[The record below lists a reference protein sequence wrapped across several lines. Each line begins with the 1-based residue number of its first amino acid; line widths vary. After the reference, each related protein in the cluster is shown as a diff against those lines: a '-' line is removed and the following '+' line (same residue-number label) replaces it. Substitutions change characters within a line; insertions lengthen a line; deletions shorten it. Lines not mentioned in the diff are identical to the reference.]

1 MSLVFHGFSERCGG
15 AASDTNVRRMQ
26 LGQTFRPGLKSF
38 PGAGHGLPRRKPV
51 GGRGA
56 VGGAGGAVSAGGI
69 NGVRGINGLGGF
81 RDGRG
86 YGRRPVPLL
95 SAEPYDEGSKEKAR
109 KSSVSQPLL
118 RQLREAVLNSLDVSD
133 AQMSGDWSDIAE
145 KGGSNGGS
153 LAAKLPPPPASL
165 WDTLN
170 SQANS
175 TLQSG
180 KATFEVLRIDEKG
193 GTRLSHVRRRDLI
206 RQYNLPPR
214 DLRTMD
220 GSITSST
227 KSNMGINC
235 KDDCILINIGGVRA
249 FLTMER
255 VLLFE
260 PHSQSSKKFV
270 EILCAK
276 LKYSHSPGG
285 GQGIGKLGIPASTID
300 EDRDRLMLGAGDNAY
315 YSSGEGSGDMQY
327 LQYTFPFELVRAAT
341 RERTG
346 DLPPHEWITHARRA
360 HSHTTLT
367 HFVGGG

>member
-1 MSLVFHGFSERCGG
+1 MIFCNWLVLRRVETPGVRPFRMPLVLNGFAERFGG
-15 AASDTNVRRMQ
+15 AASDARVRGMQ
-26 LGQTFRPGLKSF
+26 LGQPSRPGLKSS
-38 PGAGHGLPRRKPV
+38 PPRAGHGLPRRKPV
-51 GGRGA
+51 GGLGG
-56 VGGAGGAVSAGGI
+56 VGGVGVLGGL
-69 NGVRGINGLGGF
+69 RGLG
-81 RDGRG
+81 DGRG
-86 YGRRPVPLL
+86 HGHRLAPLR
-95 SAEPYDEGSKEKAR
+95 SAEPYNEGSKER
-109 KSSVSQPLL
+109 KEKTGKRSVTQPLL
-118 RQLREAVLNSLDVSD
+118 RQLREAVLSSLDVSD

-153 LAAKLPPPPASL
+153 LAAKLPSPPASL

-175 TLQSG
+175 TMQSG

-249 FLTMER
+249 FLTVER

-276 LKYSHSPGG
+276 LKYSHGPGG
-285 GQGIGKLGIPASTID
+285 GQGIGKFGIPAWSID
-300 EDRDRLMLGAGDNAY
+300 EDRDRLMLGAGDSAY

-327 LQYTFPFELVRAAT
+327 LQYTFPFELVRSGNSQA
-341 RERTG
+341 
-346 DLPPHEWITHARRA
+346 HAR
-360 HSHTTLT
+360 
-367 HFVGGG
+367 

>member
-1 MSLVFHGFSERCGG
+1 
-15 AASDTNVRRMQ
+15 
-26 LGQTFRPGLKSF
+26 
-38 PGAGHGLPRRKPV
+38 
-51 GGRGA
+51 
-56 VGGAGGAVSAGGI
+56 
-69 NGVRGINGLGGF
+69 
-81 RDGRG
+81 
-86 YGRRPVPLL
+86 
-95 SAEPYDEGSKEKAR
+95 
-109 KSSVSQPLL
+109 
-118 RQLREAVLNSLDVSD
+118 
-133 AQMSGDWSDIAE
+133 
-145 KGGSNGGS
+145 
-153 LAAKLPPPPASL
+153 
-165 WDTLN
+165 
-170 SQANS
+170 
-175 TLQSG
+175 
-180 KATFEVLRIDEKG
+180 
-193 GTRLSHVRRRDLI
+193 
-206 RQYNLPPR
+206 
-214 DLRTMD
+214 MD

-276 LKYSHSPGG
+276 LKYSH
-285 GQGIGKLGIPASTID
+285 IPASTID

-346 DLPPHEWITHARRA
+346 DLPPHEWVTHARRA

>member
-1 MSLVFHGFSERCGG
+1 MDGVDDL
-15 AASDTNVRRMQ
+15 Q
-26 LGQTFRPGLKSF
+26 GLR
-38 PGAGHGLPRRKPV
+38 GLRDRL
-51 GGRGA
+51 GRGHRPA
-56 VGGAGGAVSAGGI
+56 PLVSAAP
-69 NGVRGINGLGGF
+69 N
-81 RDGRG
+81 
-86 YGRRPVPLL
+86 
-95 SAEPYDEGSKEKAR
+95 DESKEKTGKR
-109 KSSVSQPLL
+109 SVTQPLL
-118 RQLREAVLNSLDVSD
+118 RQLREAVLSSLDVSD

-145 KGGSNGGS
+145 SGGSNGGS

-175 TLQSG
+175 SMQSG

-235 KDDCILINIGGVRA
+235 KDDCILINIGGIRA

-300 EDRDRLMLGAGDNAY
+300 EDRDRLMLGGGDSAY

-327 LQYTFPFELVRAAT
+327 LQYTFPFELVR
-341 RERTG
+341 
-346 DLPPHEWITHARRA
+346 
-360 HSHTTLT
+360 
-367 HFVGGG
+367 